1 MRLKIISAAIVFLS
15 CLFLT
20 GCETADTYTGPV
32 LGDICDGYEDFE
44 YLEETRLETDSE
56 SITLFV
62 PKGRIIRLEKDSI
75 AALCDG
81 INMRIGTM
89 RRWPINEGQRNISR
103 TYCQKL
109 LDNTTVYIE
118 IDVLE
123 EECSEHSEEIIREL
137 ECFYQ
142 LSILCDKRAIHNN
155 IRRNRQTISWEIKKE
170 SCQAGF
176 SVRER
181 LALAQYFSPQ
191 DDTRP
196 KGCLI
201 FVLTPDRSG
210 VRDLSDCYF
219 YWKDQCRE
227 KFFHLYDA
235 TNLHGHYLSIGRFL
249 SLILQK
255 SFPYI
260 KLTDKLTGASSD
272 TLFLII
278 QAEHGTPPEFSIARG
293 YPQWTKGRMCPCP
306 LRVPYHSLTPT
317 GSNRYTIYSICPA
330 VPAAL
335 HDRLSR

>member
-1 MRLKIISAAIVFLS
+1 M
-15 CLFLT
+15 
-20 GCETADTYTGPV
+20 
-32 LGDICDGYEDFE
+32 
-44 YLEETRLETDSE
+44 
-56 SITLFV
+56 
-62 PKGRIIRLEKDSI
+62 
-75 AALCDG
+75 
-81 INMRIGTM
+81 
-89 RRWPINEGQRNISR
+89 
-103 TYCQKL
+103 
-109 LDNTTVYIE
+109 
-118 IDVLE
+118 
-123 EECSEHSEEIIREL
+123 
-137 ECFYQ
+137 
-142 LSILCDKRAIHNN
+142 
-155 IRRNRQTISWEIKKE
+155 
-170 SCQAGF
+170 
-176 SVRER
+176 RER

-278 QAEHGTPPEFSIARG
+278 QAEHGTPPRIFYRKGLPSVDKEAYVPLSTEGTVPFS
-293 YPQWTKGRMCPCP
+293 
-306 LRVPYHSLTPT
+306 HSNWGKPVYNL
-317 GSNRYTIYSICPA
+317 
-330 VPAAL
+330 
-335 HDRLSR
+335 